1 MELHNLTHKH
11 NKLVNK
17 LYNPEESYELS
28 RRVVNEAGKD
38 AVARWK
44 SDPLTIA
51 LKMTLVGD
59 LSNIVRTVLSGGY
72 NAENSVDATAQRVA
86 EAQGK
91 AAALQDIIDHID
103 SLQVDIYDEENT
115 PQE

>member
-1 MELHNLTHKH
+1 MQTSNLVRKH
-11 NKLVNK
+11 NNLVSK
-17 LYNPEESYELS
+17 LYNPTESYDLA
-28 RRVVNEAGKD
+28 RKVINEAGKD
-38 AVARWK
+38 AVASWK
-44 SDPLTIA
+44 GNPLTLA

-59 LSNIVRTVLSGGY
+59 LSNIVSTVLTGGY
-72 NAENSVDATAQRVA
+72 NSEHSVDATAQRIA

-103 SLQVDIYDEENT
+103 NLQVEVFDET

>member
-1 MELHNLTHKH
+1 
-11 NKLVNK
+11 
-17 LYNPEESYELS
+17 
-28 RRVVNEAGKD
+28 VNEAGKD

-44 SDPLTIA
+44 ADPLTIA

>member
-1 MELHNLTHKH
+1 MQLHNLTHKH
-11 NKLVNK
+11 NKLVSK
-17 LYNPEESYELS
+17 LYNPAESYDLA

-44 SDPLTIA
+44 ADPLTIA

-59 LSNIVRTVLSGGY
+59 LSNIVATVLTGGY
-72 NAENSVDATAQRVA
+72 NSENSVDATAQRVA

-103 SLQVDIYDEENT
+103 SLQVEIYDEENT
-115 PQE
+115 PKE